1 MKLRWK
7 RKCFFF
13 FFFLLGLGALLGGR
27 RWHNVLFVLFLV
39 GATCWSM
46 QRKMSVWWDT
56 NIFIVVV
63 VAAAG
68 SETVLLACFLFAS
81 YQRLCRVSF
90 CFGFV
95 LCDKSDH
102 LPNKYIL
109 LVTFPKRILACLGNC
124 KKLYLCT
131 CLHRILQLHLKTFA
145 SCLGSSWTGSN
156 ARLIPGSGSSSI
168 SIRLMWSQLH
178 TTA

>member
-7 RKCFFF
+7 RKCSFFF
-13 FFFLLGLGALLGGR
+13 FFSWFGGFAWR
-27 RWHNVLFVLFLV
+27 EEMAQCSFCVIFGW
-39 GATCWSM
+39 ATCWSM

-56 NIFIVVV
+56 IIFIVVVV

-81 YQRLCRVSF
+81 YQRLCGVSF

-102 LPNKYIL
+102 LPNKYNL

-131 CLHRILQLHLKTFA
+131 CLHRILQLHWKTFA
-145 SCLGSSWTGSN
+145 SCSGSSWNRFQCEADS
-156 ARLIPGSGSSSI
+156 RV
-168 SIRLMWSQLH
+168 WFKFHQH
-178 TTA
+178 